1 MKSFLEFILAWV
13 SAVITGVCLAF
24 MWRWFITPLGVPAIS
39 TIHAVGLCFLK
50 VLLFAKKD
58 PKTKVEV
65 ENILYVILFD
75 CLALFFAFLIHLAM

>member
-1 MKSFLEFILAWV
+1 M
-13 SAVITGVCLAF
+13 
-24 MWRWFITPLGVPAIS
+24 
-39 TIHAVGLCFLK
+39 GLCFLK